1 MLKLHM
7 EEAIASPR
15 RIWLRGRLMDLAL
28 TSTSDSSDRRWW
40 TLRRKQASSD
50 AKPPSVRL
58 ETRISGQVCIN
69 EFQPKEDGG
78 FELKLATEPIG
89 SKKGWRLA
97 RNRVAFLDQTSEQCA
112 LVVYPPE
119 QARTAIL
126 VIVPPGLK
134 SGPTLSAQMVGSIVH
149 GLERRAPG
157 GQAYYYLAASDVD
170 EPISRAELG
179 LIVSGLGWPAGNAVV
194 LAKVNECTSEDIWL
208 EAIDRLRWVFAGALD
223 VIVVSGDR
231 SFADLLRG
239 RLQPEDDRARVSE
252 ILPGTHERLG
262 ILDRSP
268 QRVVPVPLSRNYR
281 PTRASHIPRHPV
293 IFCHGMLAFTT
304 LHLQLPANL
313 NCFSPLSEYLRQCGF
328 RVLFPQVAPTKGVA
342 DRAAEL
348 RDQVRGWTDEPVNV
362 IAHSMGGLDARY
374 LITHLGMADRVRSLT
389 TVATPHH
396 GTHLVDWFLT
406 NFHRRVPLLRAFEAL
421 GVSLDGFR
429 DCKPETCVGF
439 NAATPDM
446 PGVAY
451 FSYGGAVP
459 VSRVTPVLRRAWSLL
474 TAVEGPNDGMVS
486 DASAHWGQYIGT
498 VHADHFAQTPD
509 MTFVRPGE
517 DFDAAGFYCGVLED
531 LARRGF

>member
-1 MLKLHM
+1 
-7 EEAIASPR
+7 
-15 RIWLRGRLMDLAL
+15 MDLAA
-28 TSTSDSSDRRWW
+28 TSTSDPSGDRHWW
-40 TLRRKQASSD
+40 TFRRKQASGD
-50 AKPPSVRL
+50 ARPPSVRL
-58 ETRISGQVCIN
+58 ETRISGQLLTN
-69 EFQPKEDGG
+69 EFQPEGDGS
-78 FELKLATEPIG
+78 FELKLTTEPAA

-97 RNRVAFLDQTSEQCA
+97 RNRVTFLDQTAEQCA

-119 QARTAIL
+119 QARTAVL

-134 SGPTLSAQMVGSIVH
+134 SGHTPSAQVVGAIVH
-149 GLERRAPG
+149 GLERRSPG
-157 GQAYYYLAASDVD
+157 GQAYYYLATSDAG

-179 LIVSGLGWPAGNAVV
+179 LMVSASGWPAGNAVV
-194 LAKVNECTSEDIWL
+194 LAEEKDCATEDALL

-223 VIVVSGDR
+223 VIVVSGEG
-231 SFADLLRG
+231 SVADLLRG
-239 RLQPEDDRARVSE
+239 KLQPQDDRAQVKE

-313 NCFSPLSEYLRQCGF
+313 NCFSPLSEFLRQRGF

-348 RDQVRGWTDEPVNV
+348 RDQIRGWTDEPVNV

-429 DCKPETCVGF
+429 DCRPEACVAF

-446 PGVAY
+446 SGVAY

-474 TAVEGPNDGMVS
+474 TATEGPNDGMVS
-486 DASAHWGQYIGT
+486 DASARWGQYVGT

-517 DFDAAGFYCGVLED
+517 DFDAAGFYCGLLED